1 MSSGKALFQLSGRE
15 QAERT
20 IETLTKTALVEL
32 PGVEVGGAVQA
43 CDGLSCDEA
52 VHYLVG
58 RGEQEANMS
67 PLKPVKMLARDTRRS
82 PRI

>member
-1 MSSGKALFQLSGRE
+1 M
-15 QAERT
+15 
-20 IETLTKTALVEL
+20 
-32 PGVEVGGAVQA
+32 QA